1 MKKILTLAG
10 LTVFMVIL
18 DNSVMPFF
26 SIKGFSPSLLFI
38 FIISYSIVNGYSEG
52 LWLGVFSGLFQD
64 IYFANIIGVNALT
77 NMICAVI
84 AGFIGVTIFK
94 EKTLIPV
101 ISNFAI
107 SMLKGILVFGIL
119 YVVGVGMN
127 FRFVFFNSL
136 YNLLLS
142 LPIYRLTYKLCGKDY
157 MKRKWKFKRNG
168 EL

>member
-10 LTVFMVIL
+10 LTIVMVIL

-26 SIKGFSPSLLFI
+26 SIKGFSPSLLFT

-52 LWLGVFSGLFQD
+52 LWLGVFAGLFQD
-64 IYFANIIGVNALT
+64 LYFSNILGVNALT

-84 AGFIGVTIFK
+84 AGFIGISIFK

-101 ISNFAI
+101 VSNFAI
-107 SMLKGILVFGIL
+107 SILKGLLVFAIL
-119 YVVGVGMN
+119 YVIGVGMS

-142 LPIYRLTYKLCGKDY
+142 IPVYSLTYKLCGKDY
-157 MKRKWKFKRNG
+157 MKRKWRF
-168 EL
+168 